1 MWGVPTAEG
10 PAPVGHLCPSCPRP
24 PALCWWTRWPV
35 RCGHRWRHG
44 RGETWASPTPA
55 GPEVRWAVLGGTRVG
70 RGLLRPKADSL
81 QPGSS
86 ACQTSEGAADKN
98 CPHATPS
105 RPPTVRTTPLL
116 TSRPHRSAGFRSWA
130 GGAPSCPHSA
140 AHPPPCCRPALPPV
154 PGARPTGSTV
164 HRGAQWGPVG
174 GVFSWRLF
182 SPDSLPHCRSR
193 EGDWRLT

>member
-24 PALCWWTRWPV
+24 PALGWWTRWPV

-55 GPEVRWAVLGGTRVG
+55 GPEVHWAVLGGTRVG

-98 CPHATPS
+98 CPH
-105 RPPTVRTTPLL
+105 TTPPLVHPLSAPHPSSLPDRIAVPVSARGPGVRLPVRIALL
-116 TSRPHRSAGFRSWA
+116 TPLPVADL
-130 GGAPSCPHSA
+130 PSL
-140 AHPPPCCRPALPPV
+140 PCQV
-154 PGARPTGSTV
+154 PGPPGPLSTV
-164 HRGAQWGPVG
+164 GLSG
-174 GVFSWRLF
+174 GL
-182 SPDSLPHCRSR
+182 
-193 EGDWRLT
+193 